1 MGRRGAKLMP
11 GTSASPST
19 HRMLRARLPSRT
31 SRPLK
36 KSRAVR
42 GEDGVVTIVE
52 RQLDFEGA
60 IVLQFGRA
68 IARDLV
74 AFVEAVPSEK
84 DDSSAIFDFGGGRD
98 GTEGKFCPTVTT
110 HSKIGWARE
119 IEIIATPQIGFDN
132 PPLADEFAGG
142 RARHGANAISLGART
157 RS

>member
-1 MGRRGAKLMP
+1 VTPLAEQRSK
-11 GTSASPST
+11 
-19 HRMLRARLPSRT
+19 
-31 SRPLK
+31 RPLK

>member
-1 MGRRGAKLMP
+1 MCTNPSWWTPTSTKAPNAATFVTTNRQAGGRADALN
-11 GTSASPST
+11 
-19 HRMLRARLPSRT
+19 LICRARA

-52 RQLDFEGA
+52 RPLDFEGA

-98 GTEGKFCPTVTT
+98 GTEGKFCPNLWLETL
-110 HSKIGWARE
+110 HRG
-119 IEIIATPQIGFDN
+119 PGLNQ
-132 PPLADEFAGG
+132 
-142 RARHGANAISLGART
+142 
-157 RS
+157 